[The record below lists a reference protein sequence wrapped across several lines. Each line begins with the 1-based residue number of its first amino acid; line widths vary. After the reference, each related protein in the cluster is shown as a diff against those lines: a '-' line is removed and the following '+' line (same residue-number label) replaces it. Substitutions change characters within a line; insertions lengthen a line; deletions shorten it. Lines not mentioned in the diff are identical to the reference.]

1 MPILRVMNR
10 REFLSTVAATTALPL
25 ASPALAQ
32 AKISIAELNRY
43 LNSLKTAKGSFVQ
56 INPDKTL
63 SRGTFYLSRPGRMR
77 FEYKPPNN
85 ALVVAGQGRLA
96 VFDGKSNQGPQQ
108 YPLHRT
114 PLSIIL
120 KRQVNL
126 GQSGMLVAHQSEGNA
141 TSITAQDPEHPDQ
154 GRVKLLFTDSPTE
167 LRQWIVTDQSGRKT
181 TVNLDRLKTGGR
193 LSGALFDIDKMVK
206 EGTGLNR

>member
-1 MPILRVMNR
+1 MRR
-10 REFLSTVAATTALPL
+10 REFVSLVAAIPFLF
-25 ASPALAQ
+25 LAQ
-32 AKISIAELNRY
+32 PVAAQDKIAIAELNRY
-43 LNSLKTAKGSFVQ
+43 LNSLKTAQGSFVQ
-56 INPDKTL
+56 INPDNTL
-63 SRGTFYLSRPGRMR
+63 SRGTFFLSRPGRMR

-85 ALVVAGQGRLA
+85 ALVVAGQGKLA

-126 GQSGMLVAHQSEGNA
+126 GQSGMLVAHSFEGNS

-154 GRVKLLFTDSPTE
+154 GNVKLVFTDSPTE
-167 LRQWIVTDQSGRKT
+167 LRQWIVTDQSGQRT
-181 TVNLDRLKTGGR
+181 TVNLDKLTVGGR
-193 LSGALFDIDKMVK
+193 LPTGIFDIDRMVK
-206 EGTGLNR
+206 EGTNTNR